1 MHNSMAPYPIT
12 SRVTSR
18 GFTII
23 EVMVVVLIL
32 SVLAMLASTAFG
44 RYRARSQQAE
54 VATNLRGAFVAEL
67 AYFAEYKKFGS
78 FSQIGFKI
86 EGASNR
92 YTYRSEETDSFGVGT
107 GLIDTIPAVIGSITP
122 DNTLVPTS
130 SSSSSFTVTG
140 TGNIDA
146 DATIDQW
153 HVSEIPPN
161 TGASDINDST
171 Q

>member
-1 MHNSMAPYPIT
+1 MRNSFAAYSVSI
-12 SRVTSR
+12 R

-67 AYFAEYKKFGS
+67 AYFAEHKKFGS

-86 EGASNR
+86 EGGSNR
-92 YTYRSEETDSFGVGT
+92 YTYRSEETDSSGAGT
-107 GLIDTIPAVIGSITP
+107 GLIESIPAVVGPITA
-122 DNTLVPTS
+122 DNALVPAR

-161 TGASDINDST
+161 TGASDINDAA